1 MKAGIIGTGFA
12 AEVHMKALRACNV
25 SVDVVMSQ
33 KEEHAKAFAK
43 KWGFLNG

>member
-33 KEEHAKAFAK
+33 KE
-43 KWGFLNG
+43 